1 MEAAL
6 RQARPDAPV
15 RKNAAVRCRRCD
27 PGRRV
32 LRLTVPDP
40 NGYRF
45 EMKLADWTVGVLGTV
60 VALSAACGSAQASDL
75 RVATWNLEHLND
87 AEGEG
92 CIERSEEDYDAIG
105 RRIEALDADV
115 VAFQEVENEA
125 AARRVFDPAKWSI
138 AMSSRP
144 DAGQGPVCWDR
155 PEGRLQHQATG
166 IAVRR
171 SVGYRRATD
180 ISALA
185 RGNTSLRWG
194 VHIVV
199 GRGARKLHILSVHL
213 KSGCWGASQDAQGRD
228 ACTVLRGQMRV
239 LRAWIDERR
248 RSGDRF
254 AIAGDFNRRI
264 AIPGDWAWSA
274 LAPEG
279 DALELATA
287 NRQSRCDSRYPDFID
302 HIVLG
307 GPDGPVAAPGSFR
320 EGAREGPHP
329 DHCPVSIAVSDGPR
343 GSATTRSALKAWTSA
358 FARTSTDQIV
368 GGIERRLLEGP
379 ASYATLGRAVSFEE
393 GDMPDL
399 SEVVSRASFRLSPRR
414 ARTAQG
420 WSIWGGGAMG
430 SMSANGHDLQ
440 GRVHTATLGFH
451 GISDAVTTGVA
462 VSHSTARGSTTP
474 TGPIE
479 AKLSTVSPYFG
490 IVPRQ
495 GFRLWGVVGKG
506 AGKLSLEPT
515 VGDRIRTELETVLG
529 AVGLRIEM
537 GEARR
542 IRWSSRASAA
552 LTAIETG
559 ELADLEPID
568 STVGRLRVGVE
579 GSRSFELRDA
589 ALLTPRAGV
598 GLHRDV
604 GDEAG
609 GTAVELGAGLHY
621 ASADGLLTAEAEA
634 TRYVAGS
641 GEEGWSI
648 GGQIV
653 LRPDARQGG
662 VSLRLAPMWS
672 AAERGELSDPN
683 RARHL
688 EFDGSDTAKVAAEIG
703 YDMRIGNRDAA
714 QPYAGIEWARAGNR
728 TVRLGTRWNW
738 GKVIRCSLG
747 AQHDTADSQDDAYA
761 FVARA
766 EMLW

>member
-1 MEAAL
+1 
-6 RQARPDAPV
+6 
-15 RKNAAVRCRRCD
+15 
-27 PGRRV
+27 
-32 LRLTVPDP
+32 
-40 NGYRF
+40 
-45 EMKLADWTVGVLGTV
+45 MKLADWTAGALGAL
-60 VALSAACGSAQASDL
+60 VALSAACGSAQAGDL
-75 RVATWNLEHLND
+75 RIATWNLEHLND

-144 DAGQGPVCWDR
+144 DAGQGPVCRDR

-185 RGNTSLRWG
+185 GGNANLRWG

-199 GRGARKLHILSVHL
+199 GRGERKLHVLSVHL
-213 KSGCWGASQDAQGRD
+213 KSGCWGASEDAQGRA
-228 ACTVLRGQMRV
+228 ACTVLRGQVNV
-239 LRAWIDERR
+239 LGAWIDGRR

-264 AIPGDWAWSA
+264 AIPGDWAWRA
-274 LAPEG
+274 LSPEG

-287 NRQSRCDSRYPDFID
+287 NRRSHCDSRYPAFID

-320 EGAREGPHP
+320 EGAREGAHP

-343 GSATTRSALKAWTSA
+343 GSATTRGALKAWTSA

-368 GGIERRLLEGP
+368 GSIERRLLEGP
-379 ASYATLGRAVSFEE
+379 ASYATLGGTVPFEE

-399 SEVVSRASFRLSPRR
+399 SEAVSRASFRLSPRR
-414 ARTAQG
+414 ARAARG

-430 SMSANGHDLQ
+430 SMSASGHDLH
-440 GRVHTATLGFH
+440 GRVHTATLGVH
-451 GISDAVTTGVA
+451 GNSDAATAGLA
-462 VSHSTARGSTTP
+462 VSRSTARGSTAP

-479 AKLSTVSPYFG
+479 ARLSTVSPYFG
-490 IVPRQ
+490 IAPRQ
-495 GFRLWGVVGKG
+495 GLRLWGVVGKG
-506 AGKLSLEPT
+506 AGKLSLEPAA
-515 VGDRIRTELETVLG
+515 GDRIGTEIETAFG
-529 AVGLRIEM
+529 AAGLRIEM
-537 GEARR
+537 GEAHR

-589 ALLTPRAGV
+589 AVLTPRAGV
-598 GLHRDV
+598 GLHGDA

-621 ASADGLLTAEAEA
+621 ARADGLLTGEAEA
-634 TRYVAGS
+634 ARYVAGG

-653 LRPDARQGG
+653 LRPDARQRGL
-662 VSLRLAPMWS
+662 SLTLAPMWS
-672 AAERGELSDPN
+672 AAERGESLDPN
-683 RARHL
+683 RAGRLAL
-688 EFDGSDTAKVAAEIG
+688 EGSDTVKVAAEIG
-703 YDMRIGNRDAA
+703 YGMRIGDRGAA
-714 QPYAGIEWARAGNR
+714 QPYAGIEWARAGYR

-738 GKVIRCSLG
+738 REVIRCSLG
-747 AQHDTADSQDDAYA
+747 ARHDTADSQDDAYA

-766 EMLW
+766 EMFW